1 MQKAGLNKVGL
12 QVCFTMLGH
21 IVHILLI
28 TPLFTYR
35 SSLLHSFPTLLY
47 FMPYMISQ
55 TVIADDAVDAMISQ
69 LAALALSN
77 QTAQNL
83 ATLAQL
89 FFQLGDLATN
99 GNVTFKEEVKTLLSN
114 GIFS

>member
-1 MQKAGLNKVGL
+1 MFYYAW
-12 QVCFTMLGH
+12 TYSTY
-21 IVHILLI
+21 IVNHPIVYI
-28 TPLFTYR
+28 QIKSIAFV
-35 SSLLHSFPTLLY
+35 SNSAV